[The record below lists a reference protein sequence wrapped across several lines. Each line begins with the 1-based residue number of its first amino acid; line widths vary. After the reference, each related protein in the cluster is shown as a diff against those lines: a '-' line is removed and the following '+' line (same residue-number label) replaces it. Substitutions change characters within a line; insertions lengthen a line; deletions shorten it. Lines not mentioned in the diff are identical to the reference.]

1 MRQEWGTLKENKV
14 RKIRSRESVVTAG
27 VGGVPCARVRRRGP
41 GLWGSWGAP
50 WVPGA
55 GLGAASEQLQRKP
68 SGKTFLHHERHVC
81 SLQHRVCDP
90 VSGVAQGRDLPRSHK
105 AG

>member
-1 MRQEWGTLKENKV
+1 M
-14 RKIRSRESVVTAG
+14 VTAG

-50 WVPGA
+50 WVPRG

-68 SGKTFLHHERHVC
+68 SGKTFLHHEWHVC